1 MNVEGAVT
9 SDRQLVR
16 LLQMGV
22 VLEEVVEARAS
33 KHYES
38 LAADDDAEVDPAI
51 AELLAD
57 ARAESADHR
66 QRLEGLIDRFDADTI
81 PFDRI
86 QGLVEERYSQAP
98 PGSFDD
104 VLYDQLHGEE
114 SAYKFYDDLL
124 AAIEDSETT
133 FDVDQEHLVTTL
145 AEIRD
150 DEAAGVEEVTALMT
164 EEP

>member
-86 QGLVEERYSQAP
+86 QGLVEEQWGQAP

-114 SAYKFYDDLL
+114 SAYKFYDDLI
-124 AAIEDSETT
+124 AAIEDSEAA
-133 FDVDQEHLVTTL
+133 FDVDRELLLSTL
-145 AEIRD
+145 AGIRD
-150 DEAAGVEEVTALMT
+150 EEAEGVRDVTELMSG
-164 EEP
+164 EP

>member
-1 MNVEGAVT
+1 MGIANPVS
-9 SDRQLVR
+9 SDHQLVR
-16 LLQMGV
+16 LLQMGI
-22 VLEEVVEARAS
+22 VLEEVVEVRAS

-38 LAADDDAEVDPAI
+38 LVSNDDVEPDPAVRALLSNAREESAGHRRRLEELIEELDAETV
-51 AELLAD
+51 
-57 ARAESADHR
+57 
-66 QRLEGLIDRFDADTI
+66 

-86 QGLVEERYSQAP
+86 QGLVEQRYTRAHP
-98 PGSFDD
+98 DSFDD

>member
-114 SAYKFYDDLL
+114 SAYKFYDDLI
-124 AAIEDSETT
+124 AAVEESEAG
-133 FDVDQEHLVTTL
+133 FDVDRAHLLSTL
-145 AEIRD
+145 AALRD
-150 DEAAGVEEVTALMT
+150 EEEAGVREVTQLMSG
-164 EEP
+164 EP